1 MAQPGKKNQ
10 GQDNYKA
17 AVAKLQTGEPERL
30 YLLYGEED
38 YLREHF
44 MSLLRKK
51 CLEPAGEEFNH
62 KLLRGPALDL
72 NQLEEAVNAVPFF
85 AERTLVEV
93 RDFDFNRC
101 TETSSNRLK
110 QLITDIPDYCTLV
123 FVVGA
128 DYDLDG
134 RKSAIKAVKKQGQ
147 SVEFVPQSGDAL
159 LTWINRR
166 FRALG
171 KQIARPEAEQLVFF
185 SGQLMSGL
193 IPEIEKVASYAKGEQ
208 ITSADIEAV
217 AHHIPEA
224 VVFSMTDALGAQD
237 YNRAA
242 GILQELLQMR
252 DEPPIK
258 LLAVIGQQM
267 RNLYAARLT
276 LDKKLGRQY
285 LMKTAKLRYDFLADK
300 LLRAA
305 KQFSL
310 QQLEADVRACAECDY
325 AMKSSGA
332 DDRALL
338 CQLFAQ
344 LAMEG
349 AHE

>member
-1 MAQPGKKNQ
+1 MAQPGRKNQ
-10 GQDNYKA
+10 SQDSYKA
-17 AVAKLQTGEPERL
+17 AVAKLQAEGPERL

-44 MSLLRKK
+44 VSLLREK

-72 NQLEEAVNAVPFF
+72 NRLEEAVNAVPFF
-85 AERTLVEV
+85 AEHTLVEV

-101 TETSSNRLK
+101 TETAADRLK
-110 QLITDIPDYCTLV
+110 QLIADIPDYCTLI
-123 FVVGA
+123 FVVGF

-134 RKSAIKAVKKQGQ
+134 RKAAVKAVKKQGRA
-147 SVEFVPQSGDAL
+147 VEFTAQSGDAL

-166 FRALG
+166 FGALG
-171 KQIARPEAEQLVFF
+171 KRIARREAEQLVFL

-193 IPEIEKVASYAKGEQ
+193 IPEIEKVASYAKGEE

-224 VVFSMTDALGAQD
+224 VVFAMTDALGARD
-237 YNRAA
+237 YKRAA
-242 GILQELLQMR
+242 DTLQKLLQMR

-258 LLAVIGQQM
+258 LVAVIGQQM
-267 RNLYAARLT
+267 RNLYAARLA
-276 LDKKLGRQY
+276 LEEKLGRQY
-285 LMKTAKLRYDFLADK
+285 LMETAKLRYDFLADK

-305 KQFSL
+305 GQFSRR
-310 QQLEADVRACAECDY
+310 QLEADVRACAECDY

-338 CQLFAQ
+338 CQLFAR

-349 AHE
+349 AHG